1 MASIT
6 CSNCQTE
13 SAEGTAL
20 CPGCGAALAAAPAG
34 ATAAGT
40 PAGAPTA
47 APAGSQVKF
56 DATKLTQT
64 DRIVGIAS
72 FVLLISLFLS
82 WFSVSLGPIGSVSA
96 SGLSAHGYLYIV
108 LILSIV
114 IVALLAVRALGA
126 WAFPSTAPVTEEQAL
141 LIATGINFVLVL
153 IAFLLKPGGVGSG
166 VGWSF
171 GAFIGLIASIVAV
184 VPLARPA
191 LAARKAK

>member
-34 ATAAGT
+34 ATAAGS
-40 PAGAPTA
+40 PAGAPSA

-171 GAFIGLIASIVAV
+171 GAFVGLIASIVAV

>member
-1 MASIT
+1 M
-6 CSNCQTE
+6 
-13 SAEGTAL
+13 SAKFRTATSPVL
-20 CPGCGAALAAAPAG
+20 ALAAAPAG
-34 ATAAGT
+34 ATATGS
-40 PAGAPTA
+40 PAGAPAA

-126 WAFPSTAPVTEEQAL
+126 WAFPYTAPVTEEQAL

>member
-34 ATAAGT
+34 ATAAAS
-40 PAGAPTA
+40 PAGAPAA

-82 WFSVSLGPIGSVSA
+82 WFSVSLGPIGSISA

>member
-34 ATAAGT
+34 TTAGAS
-40 PAGAPTA
+40 PAGAA

-114 IVALLAVRALGA
+114 IVAVLAVRALGA

-171 GAFIGLIASIVAV
+171 GAFVGLIASIVAV

>member
-34 ATAAGT
+34 TTAGAS
-40 PAGAPTA
+40 PAGAA

-126 WAFPSTAPVTEEQAL
+126 WVFPSTAPVTEEQAL

-171 GAFIGLIASIVAV
+171 GAFVGLIASIVAV

>member
-20 CPGCGAALAAAPAG
+20 CPGCGAALTTTAAAAPAS
-34 ATAAGT
+34 
-40 PAGAPTA
+40 
-47 APAGSQVKF
+47 APASHAAAASPQLKF
-56 DATKLTQT
+56 DASKLTQT

-82 WFSVSLGPIGSVSA
+82 WFSVSLGSIGSVSA
-96 SGLSAHGYLYIV
+96 SGLSAHGYLYID
-108 LILSIV
+108 LILAIA
-114 IVALLAVRALGA
+114 IIGLLAVRALGV
-126 WAFPSTAPVTEEQAL
+126 WTFPANAPVTEEQAL

-171 GAFIGLIASIVAV
+171 GAFIGLVASIVAL

-191 LAARKAK
+191 LAARKGK